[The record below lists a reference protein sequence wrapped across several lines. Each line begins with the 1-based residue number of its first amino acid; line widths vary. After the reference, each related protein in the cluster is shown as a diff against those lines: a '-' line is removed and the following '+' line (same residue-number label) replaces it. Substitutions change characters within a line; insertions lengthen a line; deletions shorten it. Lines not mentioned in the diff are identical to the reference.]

1 MALSESVLN
10 SLNEAESHLRN
21 ALAFAARSE
30 RPFACKSIAQLIFKL
45 ELIQKT
51 DETLDMID
59 ERVDGDSGEFPPHI
73 YDEDYDL

>member
-59 ERVDGDSGEFPPHI
+59 ERVEGDSGEFPPHI

>member
-10 SLNEAESHLRN
+10 SLKDADNSLRN

-59 ERVDGDSGEFPPHI
+59 ERVEGDSGEFPPHI

>member
-1 MALSESVLN
+1 MFPS
-10 SLNEAESHLRN
+10 
-21 ALAFAARSE
+21 
-30 RPFACKSIAQLIFKL
+30 PFACKSIAQLIFKL